1 MTILQSSFSNQNSF
15 GSSQRSSVAVWA
27 PVLFLVN
34 HGEDSKRRDWF
45 WLMCLEVQVSDDCV
59 ASQALRRSRTP
70 HREKQQLYSPLSPF
84 PKKIQSCGSTL
95 MGPSRL
101 CCFPTPHLYL
111 HSWLPHNKHQLQC
124 AFARGQTLLSPYQ
137 WPAWFF
143 SSPQLLIQNIQGN
156 SRWKMQKQNVLF

>member
-59 ASQALRRSRTP
+59 VSQALRRSRTL

-95 MGPSRL
+95 MGPPL
-101 CCFPTPHLYL
+101 
-111 HSWLPHNKHQLQC
+111 
-124 AFARGQTLLSPYQ
+124 
-137 WPAWFF
+137 
-143 SSPQLLIQNIQGN
+143 SPQLITSQWTSTPMCICKRTNPTQPIPMARLIL
-156 SRWKMQKQNVLF
+156 LFPSIINTKHSGKFQMKNAKTKCALLAC